1 MSIEKIDHEL
11 CNGCGICINSCSMDV
26 ITMDEEAEK
35 AIIRYPEDCMMW
47 RGNLSLTHKPKCYIV
62 PKKRILIGK
71 EVIEKVTL
79 KKGILTYRKF

>member
-47 RGNLSLTHKPKCYIV
+47 RGTVIQTV
-62 PKKRILIGK
+62 GGK
-71 EVIEKVTL
+71 NRVSS
-79 KKGILTYRKF
+79 